1 MATSL
6 RVDAHH
12 HVWDLTRRDQE
23 WTIGS
28 PVLHR
33 SFSMDELV
41 PQLRDNGIGAT
52 VVVQTVN
59 VSAETP
65 ELLTL
70 ALACEWV
77 AGVVGWA
84 DLRAV
89 DVRERLD
96 ELRDSPGGT
105 HLVGIRHVVQSEPD
119 PNWLVHPESL
129 RGLAHVGRAG
139 LAYDVLVRPH
149 QLPSV
154 ITAARTLP
162 DVRFILDHA
171 GKPPIADGR
180 LGEWKQHVIDLSR
193 CDNVAI
199 KLSGLVT
206 EARQESWQVA
216 DLRPFSDAVLESFGP
231 RRTMFGSDWPTCQT
245 AGTYREVVEAAREL
259 TSELSPDESDDVFCR
274 TAVDWY
280 GLQIS

>member
-1 MATSL
+1 
-6 RVDAHH
+6 
-12 HVWDLTRRDQE
+12 
-23 WTIGS
+23 
-28 PVLHR
+28 
-33 SFSMDELV
+33 MDELI

-59 VSAETP
+59 VAAETP

-70 ALACEWV
+70 ALECEWV

-84 DLRAV
+84 ELRAV

-96 ELRDSPGGT
+96 ELSGSPGGT
-105 HLVGIRHVVQSEPD
+105 HLVGIRHVVQSESD
-119 PNWLVHPESL
+119 PNWLCHPDSL

-154 ITAARTLP
+154 ITAARAVP
-162 DVRFILDHA
+162 EVRFILDHA
-171 GKPPIADGR
+171 GKPPIAEGR
-180 LGEWKQHVIDLSR
+180 LGEWKQHLIDLSR

-206 EARQESWQVA
+206 EARGESWQVA
-216 DLRPFSDAVLESFGP
+216 DLRPFSDVVLESFGP

-259 TSELSPDESDDVFCR
+259 TSELNPDESDHVFGR
-274 TAVDWY
+274 TAVKWY
-280 GLQIS
+280 GLEIS